1 MKTQLNHLVTA
12 IFKKGFH
19 LRLALVSYQN
29 HQKHPFGTRHSNP
42 NINNTVYTQNF
53 TDSKERMKEC
63 IKNLRC
69 FGKAG
74 TTKGLA
80 DGLASALHLSEAD
93 VDSDDSKCRK
103 DAIKVCIL
111 LREYKEYSQNS

>member
-1 MKTQLNHLVTA
+1 MKN
-12 IFKKGFH
+12 
-19 LRLALVSYQN
+19 
-29 HQKHPFGTRHSNP
+29 
-42 NINNTVYTQNF
+42 
-53 TDSKERMKEC
+53 C

-80 DGLASALHLSEAD
+80 DGLAAALHLSKAN

-103 DAIKVCIL
+103 DAIKICIL
-111 LREYKEYSQNS
+111 MREYKEKLIINLMTWPKTVFSSKF